1 MNKPLLCSLFFLLSL
16 FVYAQTDD
24 LFLSDSLL
32 SVDADSL
39 QVVNQVNDSLNAVY
53 LNSYKESLMEL
64 EQLRVKDST
73 EREELKVQLN
83 SLKTT
88 DNLKKDELQKQLEEL
103 QQKDSIRIAQK
114 KKEINSLKSLAV
126 GYPVYGPLN
135 DTIFFIYNN
144 IGSFSAYER
153 STRIAEKV
161 KDLYHDDFLSLDSI
175 TVSERDDL
183 AYITYGNI
191 IIMTVVESD
200 ALWNDQSIRELAEYN
215 VALIKASIENAKK
228 EKSLSRALGR
238 VGLTLL
244 VLIIVY
250 LVIWLINKLYSRALR
265 YVTRSKDKFLKDL
278 SYKDYTFLSAEQELK
293 GLFIVLKILRG
304 ALIVLSFFIMLPI
317 VFSIFPFTRGW
328 ADYLF
333 GLLWTPIKGMG
344 ISVWNYLP
352 DLFSIVIIYFAMKY
366 VIRFVKYIFSE
377 IESGKLKIS
386 GFHPDWSMPTYHIV
400 RFLLM
405 AFGVIIIFPH
415 LPNAESDTFKGVSVF
430 LGVLI
435 SLGSSSAIANLIA
448 GLIITYMRPFKI
460 GDRIRVGDI
469 SGDVVEKTVLV
480 TRLRTVKN
488 EEITIPNSTILSGNT
503 INYSTYSKTDGLI
516 IHTNVTMGYECPW
529 QEVQEALLEAAD
541 RTNLILKTPRPFV
554 LQVSLDDFYVSYQLN
569 AYIREVNKQA
579 AIYSN
584 LHQNIQDVFNERGF
598 EGVSPYY
605 QAMRDGNKSTLPE
618 KYLPH

>member
-1 MNKPLLCSLFFLLSL
+1 MNKPLLCSLFLLLSS

-24 LFLSDSLL
+24 SILNDSLL
-32 SVDADSL
+32 SVDTDSL
-39 QVVNQVNDSLNAVY
+39 QVVNQVNDSLSAVY

-73 EREELKVQLN
+73 EREELKMQLN

-114 KKEINSLKSLAV
+114 RKEINSLKNLAV

-135 DTIFFIYNN
+135 DTIFFVYNN

-175 TVSERDDL
+175 MVSERDDL

-215 VALIKASIENAKK
+215 VVLIKASIENAKK

-244 VLIIVY
+244 VLVIVY
-250 LVIWLINKLYSRALR
+250 LVVWLINKLYSRALR

-293 GLFIVLKILRG
+293 GLFIILKILRG
-304 ALIVLSFFIMLPI
+304 ALIILSFFIMLPI

-386 GFHPDWSMPTYHIV
+386 GFHPDWAMPTYHIV

-579 AIYSN
+579 IIYSN

-618 KYLPH
+618 KYLQ

>member
-1 MNKPLLCSLFFLLSL
+1 MNKPLLFFI
-16 FVYAQTDD
+16 F
-24 LFLSDSLL
+24 LFLSSLVSAQTSDSPLNDSL
-32 SVDADSL
+32 SINNDSL
-39 QVVNQVNDSLNAVY
+39 QVVNQVNDSLNTLY
-53 LNSYKESLMEL
+53 LDSYKESLVEL
-64 EQLRVKDST
+64 ERLRVKDSLD
-73 EREELKVQLN
+73 REQLEMQLN

-103 QQKDSIRIAQK
+103 QQKDSLRIAQK
-114 KKEINSLKSLAV
+114 KKEINSLKDLAA

-135 DTIFFIYNN
+135 DTIFLIYNH

-153 STRIAEKV
+153 SVRITEKV
-161 KDLYHDDFLSLDSI
+161 KKLYDDDFLVLDSI
-175 TVSERDDL
+175 KISEVDDL
-183 AYITYGNI
+183 AYIVYGDV
-191 IIMTVVESD
+191 IIMTVTESD
-200 ALWNDQSIRELAEYN
+200 ALWENQSIQELAEEN
-215 VALIKASIENAKK
+215 IQQIKDSIVKAKEENSLLRTLIRI
-228 EKSLSRALGR
+228 
-238 VGLTLL
+238 GLTLL
-244 VLIIVY
+244 VIVIAYLI
-250 LVIWLINKLYSRALR
+250 IWLINKLYDRSLR
-265 YVTRSKDKFLKDL
+265 YVTRSKDKLLKDL
-278 SYKDYTFLSAEQELK
+278 SYKDYTFLTAEQELK
-293 GLFIVLKILRG
+293 IIFVIIKILRG

-328 ADYLF
+328 AGYLF
-333 GLLWTPIKGMG
+333 GLLWAPIKGMG
-344 ISVWNYLP
+344 ISIWNYLP
-352 DLFSIVIIYFAMKY
+352 DLFSIVIIYFVMKY

-377 IESGKLKIS
+377 IEAGKLNIS
-386 GFHPDWSMPTYHIV
+386 GFHSDWAMPTYHIV
-400 RFLLM
+400 RFLLI
-405 AFGVIIIFPH
+405 AFGAIIIFPH

-460 GDRIRVGDI
+460 GDRIKVGDI
-469 SGDVVEKTVLV
+469 TGAVVEKTVLV

-488 EEITIPNSTILSGNT
+488 EEITIPNSAILSGNT
-503 INYSTYSKTDGLI
+503 INYSTYSKTEGLI

-529 QEVQEALLEAAD
+529 QDVQEALLEAAD

-569 AYIREVNKQA
+569 VYINEVNKQA
-579 AIYSN
+579 IIYSD